1 MITRVQLVVKRIFD
15 VSIVLLFLP
24 LLFVFI
30 ALLVIIATIDSKQW
44 GVYTQQR
51 IGQYGKSFQI
61 YKIRTLKEGNHQLGH
76 LNTHASGIGAF
87 FRNTKLNELP
97 QLYNVLKGDMSFVGP
112 RPDIPGFADSLV
124 GDDRIILNVKPG
136 ITGPASLKY
145 RNEED
150 LLAKHKS
157 PEIFNR
163 SVIWPDKVKIN
174 KNYVLNYS
182 FYLDLRLILKSIF
195 RHDALRR

>member
-1 MITRVQLVVKRIFD
+1 MITSVQLAVKRVFD
-15 VSIVLLFLP
+15 VSVVLLLLP
-24 LLFVFI
+24 VLFIFI
-30 ALLVIIATIDSKQW
+30 AVLVLIATMDNKQW

-51 IGQYGKSFQI
+51 IGQYGKPFKI
-61 YKIRTLKEGNHQLGH
+61 YKIRTLKDGNHKLGH
-76 LNTHASGIGAF
+76 LNTHASWIGAF
-87 FRNTKLNELP
+87 FRKTKLNELP
-97 QLYNVLKGDMSFVGP
+97 QLFNVLKGDMSFVGP
-112 RPDIPGFADSLV
+112 RPDIPGFADGLT

-145 RNEED
+145 INEED

-157 PEIFNR
+157 PETYNK

-195 RHDALRR
+195 RHDTFRR